1 MTLARRILVQVG
13 ALLPLALSV
22 LVTVARQHPE
32 FPRIQVLS
40 ASAAIALTS
49 FLCVWTGLDGH

>member
-1 MTLARRILVQVG
+1 MTLARRILVQIG

-22 LVTVARQHPE
+22 FVAVARQHPE

-40 ASAAIALTS
+40 ASAAIALTG
-49 FLCVWTGLDGH
+49 FLCVWIGLDGD

>member
-1 MTLARRILVQVG
+1 MMLARRILVQVG

-22 LVTVARQHPE
+22 IVAVAREHPE
-32 FPRIQVLS
+32 FPRGQVLS

-49 FLCVWTGLDGH
+49 FLCVWTGLDGR

>member
-1 MTLARRILVQVG
+1 MTLTRRILVQIG

-22 LVTVARQHPE
+22 LVAVARHHPE

-40 ASAAIALTS
+40 ASAAIALTC
-49 FLCVWTGLDGH
+49 FLCVWIGLDGH